1 MWLVGRLQS
10 VDLRIK
16 WPNDIYFGREMKLGG
31 IIVKSSVMNDVIHV
45 NIGAFLSVCLSV
57 CHTVSHDP
65 ADWSSHEL
73 WLWRYDFV
81 ATLNVYLFH
90 WTRYVIYNCRHSKQ
104 TVESDC
110 FCLCTSVD
118 ASLRRS
124 ITTASMIC

>member
-57 CHTVSHDP
+57 CLSVTQCHMTQRIDQAMSCG
-65 ADWSSHEL
+65 
-73 WLWRYDFV
+73 YD
-81 ATLNVYLFH
+81 AMTL
-90 WTRYVIYNCRHSKQ
+90 
-104 TVESDC
+104 
-110 FCLCTSVD
+110 
-118 ASLRRS
+118 
-124 ITTASMIC
+124 